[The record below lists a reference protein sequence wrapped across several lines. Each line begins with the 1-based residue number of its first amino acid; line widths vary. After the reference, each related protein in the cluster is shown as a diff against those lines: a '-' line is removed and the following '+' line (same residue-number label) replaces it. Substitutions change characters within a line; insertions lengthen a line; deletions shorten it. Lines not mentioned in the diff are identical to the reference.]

1 MDVRTIILII
11 LVLLCIKLLFDR
23 FIITKTIGMVEKEI
37 IEEVVSVKETLKK
50 IEESSSTVQEENS
63 KLKDL
68 IHRLTM
74 ERDIFILKYYKTKE
88 KDNDR

>member
-1 MDVRTIILII
+1 
-11 LVLLCIKLLFDR
+11 
-23 FIITKTIGMVEKEI
+23 MVEKEI